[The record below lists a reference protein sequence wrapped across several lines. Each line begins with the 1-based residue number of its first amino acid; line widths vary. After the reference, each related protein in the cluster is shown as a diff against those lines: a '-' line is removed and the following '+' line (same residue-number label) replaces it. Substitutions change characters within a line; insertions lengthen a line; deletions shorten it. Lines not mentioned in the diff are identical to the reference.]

1 MTPGVYCCL
10 VDPKLLIDTIRTMAV
25 ILGGL
30 MTGYCLRKSGWVA
43 ERHGNTVNRFALMFI
58 QPLVICLALWMME
71 RLQWRA
77 LMLPLY
83 GITLILA
90 MWPVA
95 SVLGRS
101 LRLDRPALG
110 SFVTGS
116 MFSNVGFT
124 YGTFIAYV
132 ALGPTGAALG
142 SLYCVSFMPT
152 FFTLGFTVGK
162 RYSHDSGGSLW
173 RALGRQFAD
182 AQTRNPVLG
191 IIAGLALNVL
201 RVPPPSSG
209 AAIIDVA
216 MPATTAAYLLA
227 IGLGLHLSA
236 VKLYW
241 RECLLAHVSKF
252 VLSPIVGLGLAA
264 LFGYFALADRGPL
277 AVAFIQSAAP
287 VAIMTVMLAEVS
299 NLNPKLAGALWITTN
314 VTAVLLAPA
323 ILLAAR
329 ALAGLS

>member
-1 MTPGVYCCL
+1 LTPRVYCCL
-10 VDPKLLIDTIRTMAV
+10 VDPKLLVDTVRTMAV

-43 ERHGNTVNRFALMFI
+43 ERHGNRVNRFALMFI
-58 QPLVICLALWMME
+58 QPLVICLALWMMQ

-77 LMLPLY
+77 LLLPLY

-90 MWPVA
+90 LWPVA
-95 SVLGRS
+95 AVLGRT

-110 SFVTGS
+110 SFVTAS

-132 ALGPTGAALG
+132 ALGPVGAALG

-152 FFTLGFTVGK
+152 FFTLGFYVGK
-162 RYSHDSGGSLW
+162 RYSGDDRGGLL
-173 RALGRQFAD
+173 RALGKQFAD
-182 AQTRNPVLG
+182 PQTRNPVLG
-191 IIAGLALNVL
+191 IVAGLALNLL
-201 RVPPPSSG
+201 RVPAP
-209 AAIIDVA
+209 AAGEVIIDVA

-236 VKLYW
+236 VKVYW
-241 RECLLAHVSKF
+241 RECLLAHLSKF
-252 VLSPIVGLGLAA
+252 VLGPAVGLALAMV
-264 LFGYFALADRGPL
+264 FGYFAMADRGPL
-277 AVAFIQSAAP
+277 VVVFIQSAAP
-287 VAIMTVMLAEVS
+287 VAIMSVMLAEVS
-299 NLNPKLAGALWITTN
+299 GLNPKLAGALWITTN
-314 VTAVLLAPA
+314 VTAVLLAPV

-329 ALAGLS
+329 ALMS

>member
-1 MTPGVYCCL
+1 MDG
-10 VDPKLLIDTIRTMAV
+10 KLLVDTIRTMAV

-30 MTGYCLRKSGWVA
+30 TTGYCLRKSCWVA
-43 ERHGNTVNRFALMFI
+43 ERHGNTVNRFALVYI
-58 QPLVICLALWMME
+58 QPLVICLALWMMG

-83 GITLILA
+83 GIALILA
-90 MWPVA
+90 LWPVA
-95 SVLGRS
+95 AVLGR
-101 LRLDRPALG
+101 LMRLDRPALG

-152 FFTLGFTVGK
+152 FFTLGFTVGR
-162 RYSHDSGGSLW
+162 RYSHDSSGSLW

-182 AQTRNPVLG
+182 PQTRNPVLG
-191 IIAGLALNVL
+191 IMAGLALNLLNVT
-201 RVPPPSSG
+201 PPAAG
-209 AAIIDVA
+209 EAIIDVA

-236 VKLYW
+236 VRVYW

-252 VLSPIVGLGLAA
+252 VLSPAVGLSLAL
-264 LFGYFALADRGPL
+264 LFGYWALADRGPL
-277 AVAFIQSAAP
+277 VVAFIQSAAP
-287 VAIMTVMLAEVS
+287 VAIMSVMLAEVA
-299 NLNPKLAGALWITTN
+299 NLNPRLAGALWITTN
-314 VTAVLLAPA
+314 VTGVLLAPV

-329 ALAGLS
+329 ALMG